1 MTDINKPPASDELVP
16 CEVCLKEIP
25 ASAAISEEVGEY
37 FYNFCGL
44 ECYKKWQEQKR
55 KEED

>member
-1 MTDINKPPASDELVP
+1 MADINKPTPTDELVP

-25 ASAAISEEVGEY
+25 ASAAQSEEVEDY

-44 ECYKKWQEQKR
+44 ECYKEWREQNK